1 MIYRERLLSK
11 LRIYIRTTFYIT
23 NHKKRL
29 IMKFNLLTLLLTSLS
44 IQALAGP
51 VASWKFDSSKRKLDD
66 YSSGQHPL
74 KMIGE
79 AAKFGKKG
87 FDEKTK
93 YAAQFNGTEDTM
105 LLVTP
110 HKNFNSESF
119 SFLAHAKSDIKKDG
133 KYRAVFYARE
143 KDGFALYLSP
153 RGNWELWTKG
163 GGMTWNK
170 HQITEVVENQW
181 EQFLVSYNAQSQDP
195 QNPGH
200 GRLQIWQNGEIKV
213 DTYTSYTPAKSKL
226 SIGAST
232 VGTANFKGTIDNVE
246 FWDSPLLAL
255 NATSTN
261 IPRGI
266 IEQDIQVAA
275 LKLNALNFNF
285 DTQFELL
292 GKDSKHFKLVGS
304 KLFINAN
311 TDLSQVNSLEII
323 IKASGGKIVN
333 KSEFCF
339 SFPVATHTAIKMQ

>member
-1 MIYRERLLSK
+1 MRR
-11 LRIYIRTTFYIT
+11 
-23 NHKKRL
+23 
-29 IMKFNLLTLLLTSLS
+29 IMKFYLITLLIASLS
-44 IQALAGP
+44 IQVLASP

-110 HKNFNSESF
+110 HEDFNSESF

-195 QNPGH
+195 QNPGNGH
-200 GRLQIWQNGEIKV
+200 LQIWQNGEIKV
-213 DTYTSYTPAKSKL
+213 DTYTSYKPAKSKL
-226 SIGAST
+226 SIGASI
-232 VGTANFKGTIDNVE
+232 VGTANFKGLIDNVE
-246 FWDSPLLAL
+246 YWNAPLLGL
-255 NATSTN
+255 NSNSSSIPAGIVEEDLKVAELN
-261 IPRGI
+261 IS
-266 IEQDIQVAA
+266 
-275 LKLNALNFNF
+275 ALNFNF
-285 DTQFELL
+285 DTKFELL
-292 GKDSKHFKLVGS
+292 GKDSNKFKLVGAE
-304 KLFINAN
+304 LILNAG
-311 TDLSQVNSLEII
+311 TDLSQVSNLELM

-333 KSEFCF
+333 ESEFNF
-339 SFPVATHTAIKMQ
+339 SFPIETHTAIKMQ